1 MSVRTFS
8 QEKQELLH
16 IVMNEMEKRHFTVG
30 EAEDFPETLAFHLEK
45 NSERFTK
52 GKPFAVFK
60 KDHQEK
66 CFTIAQQKVAFYP

>member
-30 EAEDFPETLAFHLEK
+30 EAEDFPEKCSLAGLK
-45 NSERFTK
+45 ILS
-52 GKPFAVFK
+52 
-60 KDHQEK
+60 
-66 CFTIAQQKVAFYP
+66 